1 MIMIDPELIQVR
13 KDEILNINSLKSYL
27 TELFNENLNNFKI
40 MQFGGGHANLTYLLS
55 FNNKEYVLRRPPIGP
70 IAPSSHDMGREH
82 KVQKSLNALFPL
94 APKSIHFCENTNIIG
109 CKFHIIER
117 RNGYV
122 IRKVFPSFV
131 NVDQKYVNDLTYN
144 SVDVLASLHLIEPNE
159 VGLQRLGKPD
169 GFVERQLNGWEDR
182 WKKSTNSD
190 QLNNV
195 FDTLISKLR
204 IKIPKPQHASIL
216 HNDFKWD
223 NIMWSFDKV
232 SKPVAV
238 FDWDMCTLGDP
249 LMDLGHMLNYW
260 IDDQDPSES
269 QLITSMPLEK
279 IIYPR
284 KNEIINFYS
293 KKTGFNIDNINW
305 YYAFGAFKLA
315 VILQQIFIRFL
326 NGQTKDKRFA
336 NFDVRIQALI
346 KRANSIII

>member
-13 KDEILNINSLKSYL
+13 KDEKLNINSLKLYL
-27 TELFNENLNNFKI
+27 SELFNEDLNNFKI

-55 FNNKEYVLRRPPIGP
+55 FNDTEYVLRRPPIGP

-82 KVQKSLNALFPL
+82 KVQKSLNKLFPL
-94 APKSIHFCENTNIIG
+94 VPKSIHFCENANIIG
-109 CKFHIIER
+109 AKFHIIER

-122 IRKVFPSFV
+122 IRKFFPSFMS
-131 NVDQKYVNDLTYN
+131 VDKKYVDNLTFN
-144 SVDVLASLHLIEPNE
+144 SIDVLASLHLIDPSE
-159 VGLQRLGKPD
+159 VGLERLGKPD
-169 GFVERQLNGWEDR
+169 GFLERQLNGWEDR
-182 WKKSTNSD
+182 WKKSTNLDRSK
-190 QLNNV
+190 NV

-204 IKIPKPQHASIL
+204 INMPKPQHASIL

-223 NIMWSFDKV
+223 NIMWSFEET

-260 IDDQDPSES
+260 IDDQDPDESE
-269 QLITSMPLEK
+269 LVTSMPVEK
-279 IIYPR
+279 IFYPR
-284 KNEIINFYS
+284 KTDIINYYS

-326 NGQTKDKRFA
+326 KGQTKDKRFE
-336 NFDVRIQALI
+336 NFDKRIDALI
-346 KRANSIII
+346 IRANSIII